1 MSADTLSPLVS
12 VVTTDLSAITRG
24 RPLTEA
30 RYRKSLETGV
40 GWVPANLCL
49 TAFNTI
55 ADPNPWGSAGDLRIL
70 PDPDARYAT
79 RTTGAQTAFDIVM
92 GDIVALDG
100 TPWIACA
107 RTQLRDA
114 LAALKAATGLS
125 LLATFEQEFTLVPRH
140 ADPEAAPLHAFSV
153 EALRHVDPFAPR
165 LAACLEEA
173 GVEPEMVLPEYG
185 ANQFE
190 ITHAPTNGLTAAD
203 RAVAIREITREVAR
217 TSGARA
223 SFAPKPALDQVG
235 NGVHIHF
242 SLRDASGHPATDDA
256 LRPGRLSAAAGA
268 FCAGVLAHLPALVAL
283 TASSVPSYYRL
294 APHNWSSSYTWLGER
309 DREATLRICPTVTMG
324 GRDPRAQFN
333 IEYRA
338 ADATANPYLALAAI
352 VRAGLAGL
360 LANLPDP
367 PVVGG
372 DPSVMSD
379 EERARN
385 GLRRLPETLED
396 ALAALAGDTVVT
408 SWFAPELLAS
418 FVAVKRSEIGLMAGL
433 DRHAVCA
440 AFGARY

>member
-1 MSADTLSPLVS
+1 MSADTLAPLVS

-30 RYRKSLETGV
+30 RYQKSLETGV

-55 ADPNPWGSAGDLRIL
+55 ADPNPWGSSGDLRIV
-70 PDPDARYAT
+70 PDPSARYAT
-79 RTTGAQTAFDIVM
+79 AATGTRTPFDIVM
-92 GDIVALDG
+92 GDIVELDG

-114 LAALKAATGLS
+114 LAALKAATGLG
-125 LLATFEQEFTLVPRH
+125 LLATFEQEFTLLPSG
-140 ADPEAAPLHAFSV
+140 ADPAAPLHAFSV
-153 EALRHVDPFAPR
+153 EALRRFDPFAPR

-173 GVEPEMVLPEYG
+173 GVEPEMVLAEYG

-190 ITHAPTNGLTAAD
+190 ITHAPTDGLTAAD

-217 TSGARA
+217 TGGARA
-223 SFAPKPALDQVG
+223 SFAPKPAPDQVG

-242 SLRDASGHPATDDA
+242 SLCDASGRTATYDA
-256 LRPGRLSAAAGA
+256 ERPGRLSKAAGA

-309 DREATLRICPTVTMG
+309 DREATLRICPTVTIG
-324 GRDPRAQFN
+324 GRDPAPQFN

-338 ADATANPYLALAAI
+338 ADATGNPYLALAAI

-360 LANLPDP
+360 RAELPAP
-367 PVVGG
+367 PVVSG
-372 DPSVMSD
+372 DPSVMS
-379 EERARN
+379 EQERARA
-385 GLRRLPETLED
+385 GLRRLPETLDEALL
-396 ALAALAGDTVVT
+396 ALAADPVATA
-408 SWFAPELLAS
+408 WFAPELLAS
-418 FVAVKRSEIGLMAGL
+418 FAAVKRSEIGLMAGL
-433 DRHAVCA
+433 DRDAVCA